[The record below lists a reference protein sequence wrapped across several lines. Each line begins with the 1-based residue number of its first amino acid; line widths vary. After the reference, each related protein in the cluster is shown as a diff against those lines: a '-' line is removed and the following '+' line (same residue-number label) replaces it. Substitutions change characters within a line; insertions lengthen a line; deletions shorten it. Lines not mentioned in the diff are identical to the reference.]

1 MIAAVVLAAGASTRL
16 GRPKQLL
23 LYQGSSLLRRTVDC
37 AADAGYG
44 PVIVVVGA
52 VADAVSAEV
61 EGLPVEV
68 VRNDAWQEGMGSSIR
83 AGVQI
88 VKERLPRIR
97 AVVLLACDQPL
108 LTPGILRDLGDG
120 FDGVAGRMVAC
131 EYAGTVGV
139 PALFERSRFEDLL
152 KLRGPGGAKSVLEAH
167 PSDVVRFP
175 WPDGS
180 IDIDRPEDL
189 HPYQ

>member
-1 MIAAVVLAAGASTRL
+1 VIAAVILAAGASTRL

-23 LYQGSSLLRRTVDC
+23 RYRGSSLIRRAVDC
-37 AADAGYG
+37 AVEAGYG
-44 PVIVVVGA
+44 PVVVVVGA

-61 EGLPVEV
+61 DGLPVEV

-83 AGVQI
+83 AGVEALEDRQSQ
-88 VKERLPRIR
+88 VR
-97 AVVLLACDQPL
+97 AAALLACDQPR
-108 LTPGILRDLGDG
+108 LTPGILRDLVQA
-120 FDGVAGRMVAC
+120 FDGAEGRMVAC

-139 PALFERSRFEDLL
+139 PALFERSRFADLL

-167 PSDVVRFP
+167 PADVVRMP

-189 HPYQ
+189 